1 MKATTRRRILDRPEF
16 VRYDKHVGS
25 TSIQNRF
32 EKIDDLKTE
41 AVFHVDDDVRI
52 PCGKLQKGFREWQRN
67 REGLVGYFGRMHKLE
82 NRNGGVDG
90 TCKMR
95 YAWNDVELF
104 SRGRVLHRVD
114 ESCVFAREVFRIV
127 QFGTFTRR

>member
-1 MKATTRRRILDRPEF
+1 MNANEEEEGFTILLNTFKRRDLLRRSLRHYAKCKDSGRATVKEIRVVWSEQVSVPSAREGDDEKAYFLDRPEF

-52 PCGKLQKGFREWQRN
+52 PCGKLQKGFGN
-67 REGLVGYFGRMHKLE
+67 GRGIGK
-82 NRNGGVDG
+82 V
-90 TCKMR
+90 
-95 YAWNDVELF
+95 
-104 SRGRVLHRVD
+104 
-114 ESCVFAREVFRIV
+114 
-127 QFGTFTRR
+127 